1 MIPLRTGRLRQK
13 IVLVWCI
20 FGSYFIF
27 LLSQRKLGLAGILY
41 EGTAAYAAITWPNRT
56 AYAAITWPNRTASPL
71 SSPPCGHGLD
81 KIKQPMTDIHDLQM
95 ERVANLT
102 LDTDYM
108 SSHWAESL
116 WMLSH

>member
-41 EGTAAYAAITWPNRT
+41 EGTA